1 MRAETLTECLTHIK
15 SSIIVII
22 IVVVTIGMPLPA
34 LTHMRLEEFLK
45 TDLLQLNHSPAH
57 LALGFD
63 LQGWMWLERNGN
75 SVDWLHVKF
84 LTVDLKW
91 APNAAQ

>member
-45 TDLLQLNHSPAH
+45 TDLL
-57 LALGFD
+57 
-63 LQGWMWLERNGN
+63 
-75 SVDWLHVKF
+75 
-84 LTVDLKW
+84 
-91 APNAAQ
+91 